1 MAPRKKTKR
10 VAAPKKSG
18 AAFRKQR
25 REREE
30 AAFAETGESSKKLPP
45 EWLRRWKEIGAPP
58 ADVVGRVEWA
68 NKCCALMI
76 YEQLAAPEL
85 RSPAERRLVL
95 EGIRTLGMTAVK
107 ALYEQRLK
115 RVEATLYGGAVQE
128 ELDEVDGLEPDPTA
142 RPAS

>member
-1 MAPRKKTKR
+1 MAPRSKKPSTAK
-10 VAAPKKSG
+10 PKKSG
-18 AAFRKQR
+18 AQFRKQR
-25 REREE
+25 RDREE
-30 AAFAETGESSKKLPP
+30 AAFAETGESARKLPP
-45 EWLRRWKEIGAPP
+45 EWKKRWKEIGAPP
-58 ADVVGRVEWA
+58 EDVVGRVEWA

-115 RVEATLYGGAVQE
+115 RVEATLYGGAARE
-128 ELDEVDGLEPDPTA
+128 ELDEVDGLEPDPTT
-142 RPAS
+142 

>member
-1 MAPRKKTKR
+1 MAPKRKTPPTAK
-10 VAAPKKSG
+10 PKKSG
-18 AAFRKQR
+18 AQFRKQR

-30 AAFAETGESSKKLPP
+30 AVFAESGEGAKELPP
-45 EWLRRWKEIGAPP
+45 AWKKRWKDVGAPP
-58 ADVVGRVEWA
+58 ADVVQRVEWA

-76 YEQLAAPEL
+76 YEQLIAPEL

-115 RVEATLYGGAVQE
+115 RVEGTLYGGAVRE

-142 RPAS
+142 RPTS